1 MPVKQID
8 IKSLAQDLNDA
19 FPEIIFAFLFGSS
32 QKGIMIPGSDIDLAF
47 YFEKNASRTNLIPR
61 IIDLIESAS
70 PGITC
75 DITILNTAGPIVA
88 FEALRGTELFIREE
102 SMVTYTGFYSLTC
115 RLFEDHICQI
125 KKQLKYRGYEVQW
138 DY

>member
-1 MPVKQID
+1 MPTHHIN

-19 FPEIIFAFLFGSS
+19 FPEILFAFLFGSS
-32 QKGIMIPGSDIDLAF
+32 QKGIIIPGSDIDLAF
-47 YFEKNASRTNLIPR
+47 YFEKTASKINLIPR

-88 FEALRGTELFIREE
+88 FEE
-102 SMVTYTGFYSLTC
+102 SMDIYTDC
-115 RLFEDHICQI
+115 
-125 KKQLKYRGYEVQW
+125 
-138 DY
+138 

>member
-1 MPVKQID
+1 MPTQHIN

-19 FPEIIFAFLFGSS
+19 FPEILFAFLFGSS
-32 QKGIMIPGSDIDLAF
+32 QKGIIIPGSDIDLAF
-47 YFEKNASRTNLIPR
+47 YFEKTASKINLIPR

-102 SMVTYTGFYSLTC
+102 SMDIYAGFYSLTC
-115 RLFEDHICQI
+115 RLFEDHICRV
-125 KKQLKYRGYEVQW
+125 KKQLEYRGYEVQW